1 MGTEGGLSGT
11 VFGRRSAI
19 PFCGGFRR
27 VSFRGIRRATLWLHL
42 LVAMGGGA
50 ETSWAVA
57 VQYATRTD
65 RIQAER
71 EAKRVSARPEQISST
86 EARLNFIQDN
96 KLLERLAFGYH
107 GLTMVLGGLENGQG
121 FALGPQYQRTDF
133 ADGDVNV
140 RASARYGFARAYFGD
155 AAVSLPRLASD
166 RAFLEF
172 SSVYRN
178 YPEMDYFG
186 PGASSS
192 LDDEAQF
199 RLEDTLLHAR
209 FGVRPLPHVNFGIEG
224 GALFVNTGS
233 GVVSSGEPTIAQ
245 QFDPSSVPGV
255 IEQTDFLSSGVFL
268 QYDYRDNPLGARSGG
283 NYVARF
289 RYFNDR
295 ELERHDFRRL
305 DLEAQQFLPF
315 FNKRR
320 VLALRVQTALTFT
333 NGTSR
338 VPFYLQPV
346 LGGSDNLRGFVPF
359 RFYDDNLIVANVE
372 YRWESFSGLD
382 MAVFFDAG
390 KVASRPADI
399 DLTDLETSVGLGFRF
414 NVRNAT
420 FIRIDTGF
428 SHEGAQIWLKFAD
441 AF

>member
-1 MGTEGGLSGT
+1 MG
-11 VFGRRSAI
+11 
-19 PFCGGFRR
+19 
-27 VSFRGIRRATLWLHL
+27 
-42 LVAMGGGA
+42 LVP
-50 ETSWAVA
+50 
-57 VQYATRTD
+57 
-65 RIQAER
+65 
-71 EAKRVSARPEQISST
+71 ARPWT
-86 EARLNFIQDN
+86 
-96 KLLERLAFGYH
+96 
-107 GLTMVLGGLENGQG
+107 
-121 FALGPQYQRTDF
+121 
-133 ADGDVNV
+133 
-140 RASARYGFARAYFGD
+140 
-155 AAVSLPRLASD
+155 
-166 RAFLEF
+166 
-172 SSVYRN
+172 
-178 YPEMDYFG
+178 
-186 PGASSS
+186 
-192 LDDEAQF
+192 DEAQF

-224 GALFVNTGS
+224 GALFVNTGP
-233 GVVSSGEPTIAQ
+233 GVVSSGEPTIDQ
-245 QFDPSSVPGV
+245 QFDPSIVPGV
-255 IEQTDFLSSGVFL
+255 LEQTDFLSSGVFL

-390 KVASRPADI
+390 KVASRPREYRLDRSRDFRWSRLQVQCSKRHI
-399 DLTDLETSVGLGFRF
+399 HSDRHRFQPRRCPDLAESLLMRSSDL
-414 NVRNAT
+414 
-420 FIRIDTGF
+420 I
-428 SHEGAQIWLKFAD
+428 
-441 AF
+441 